1 MLLFKTANSILI
13 LKRILNNVFSE
24 QSRLSNSLYNEQLT
38 TRAEHYARVDFE
50 STFNRTDENQYGEP
64 KTLWKKFQNIII
76 CSEFFSQYLFEPK
89 VVKEIRSEKNISPF
103 KSTQIARKMIRLCD
117 DYSGDVDSSI
127 NFHANNTA
135 QHDGDSASEDEDINK
150 QIHLQSSSQQY
161 INELSGKEEVW
172 TA

>member
-13 LKRILNNVFSE
+13 LKRIPNNVFSE

-50 STFNRTDENQYGEP
+50 STFNGTDENQYGEP

-89 VVKEIRSEKNISPF
+89 VVKEIRSEKNISPY

-117 DYSGDVDSSI
+117 DYSGDVD
-127 NFHANNTA
+127 TA
-135 QHDGDSASEDEDINK
+135 QQEDENACEDEDINK
-150 QIHLQSSSQQY
+150 NIHLQSSSQQY